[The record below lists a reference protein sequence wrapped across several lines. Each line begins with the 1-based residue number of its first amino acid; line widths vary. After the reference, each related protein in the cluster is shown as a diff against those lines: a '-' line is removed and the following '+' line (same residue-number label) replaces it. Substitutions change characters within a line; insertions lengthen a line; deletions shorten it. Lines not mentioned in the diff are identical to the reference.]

1 MERLLSQLTF
11 TAPTTRVPA
20 FGESS
25 RGRLATIHPQLR
37 DVLDEAI
44 KKFDFAVISGHR
56 GEVEQNEKFDEGT
69 STKRWL
75 ESKHNTEPSDGV
87 DIAPFPID
95 WSDSRRFCYLAG
107 WVMATA
113 DRMGVR
119 LRWGGDWDMD
129 TEIKDHRFS
138 DLGHFER
145 R

>member
-1 MERLLSQLTF
+1 MAE
-11 TAPTTRVPA
+11 
-20 FGESS
+20 FGEQS
-25 RGRLATIHPQLR
+25 RSRLYTLHPELQA
-37 DVLDEAI
+37 VLNVMI
-44 KKFDFAVISGHR
+44 KKFDFKIISGHR
-56 GEVEQNEKFDEGT
+56 GEEEQNALFNARPQRSK
-69 STKRWL
+69 KKWP

-95 WSDSRRFCYLAG
+95 WTDSRRFCYLAG
-107 WVMATA
+107 RVMETA
-113 DRMGVR
+113 DRLGIR